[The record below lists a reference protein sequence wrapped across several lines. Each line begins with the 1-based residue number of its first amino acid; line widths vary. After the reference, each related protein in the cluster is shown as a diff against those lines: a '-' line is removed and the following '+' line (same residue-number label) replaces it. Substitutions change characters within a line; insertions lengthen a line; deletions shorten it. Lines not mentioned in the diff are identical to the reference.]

1 MRAIQAVMFDL
12 DGVLIDSE
20 PVWERIRREFAA
32 GHGGRWT
39 GDVQRRMMG
48 ARTQTW
54 AEVLSELTAGAVP
67 PASAADAVIAELAAT
82 YRRELPVIPGAAE
95 AVRRL
100 AGEFRLGVVSGSPQ
114 VLIGLVLD
122 LLDLSGCFAVAM
134 SADEVARGKPEPD
147 PYLELARRL
156 GAAPQA
162 CAAVEDS
169 GNGIRSA
176 AAAGAHVVAIPRGE
190 HRPDAST
197 LDLADVVLEGIG
209 ELTPALIASLAR

>member
-1 MRAIQAVMFDL
+1 MAIEAVMFDL

-20 PVWERIRREFAA
+20 PIWERVRRDFA
-32 GHGGRWT
+32 GRHGGRWT

-54 AEVLSELTAGAVP
+54 ADVLSELTGGAVSSS
-67 PASAADAVIAELAAT
+67 AAADAVIAELAAG

-100 AGEFRLGVVSGSPQ
+100 ARVFRLGVVSGSPR
-114 VLIGLVLD
+114 VLIELVLD
-122 LLDLSGCFAVAM
+122 LLDVSGCFAVAM
-134 SADEVARGKPEPD
+134 SADEVARGKPDPD

-156 GAAPQA
+156 GAAPHS

-169 GNGIRSA
+169 ANGIRSA

-190 HRPDAST
+190 HRPDRAT
-197 LDLADVVLEGIG
+197 LDLADTVLDGIG
-209 ELTPALIASLAR
+209 DLTPALVRTLAR

>member
-1 MRAIQAVMFDL
+1 MFDL

-20 PVWERIRREFAA
+20 PVWEQIRRDFA
-32 GHGGRWT
+32 GRHDGRWT

-54 AEVLSELTAGAVP
+54 GDVLSELTGGAV
-67 PASAADAVIAELAAT
+67 SSSDAAEAVIAELAAT
-82 YRRELPVIPGAAE
+82 YRRDLPLIPGAAE
-95 AVRRL
+95 AVRAMAR
-100 AGEFRLGVVSGSPQ
+100 EFRLGVVSGSPK
-114 VLIGLVLD
+114 VLISLVLD
-122 LLDLSGCFAVAM
+122 LLDVSGCFAVAM

-156 GAAPQA
+156 GAAPQS

-190 HRPDAST
+190 HRPDRAT
-197 LDLADVVLEGIG
+197 LDLAAVVLGGIG
-209 ELTPALIASLAR
+209 DLNPALVRTLAR